1 MAQRTYSQE
10 TVSRKLRVMRKL
22 FRAADSH
29 FETHAES
36 NEDIARLMEVGDG
49 TVRKWRTRV
58 QENSHKDPGGSLIH
72 GHFESY
78 VEELVSRYRKPE
90 PGEVHL
96 DETHTEAFKAI
107 VMSLPRVDRVS
118 ILMDL
123 LVDLV
128 KEDD

>member
-1 MAQRTYSQE
+1 MSQRTYSKE
-10 TVSRKLRVMRKL
+10 TVNRKLRVMRKL

-29 FETHAES
+29 FETHSES
-36 NEDIARLMEVGDG
+36 NEDIARLLEVGEG
-49 TVRKWRTRV
+49 TIRRWRQRV
-58 QENSHKDPGGSLIH
+58 VENSHTNPGGSLIH
-72 GHFESY
+72 GQFESY
-78 VEELVSRYRKPE
+78 VEELVRRYRNPD

-96 DETHTEAFKAI
+96 DETHTDAFKSI

-123 LVDLV
+123 LADLV